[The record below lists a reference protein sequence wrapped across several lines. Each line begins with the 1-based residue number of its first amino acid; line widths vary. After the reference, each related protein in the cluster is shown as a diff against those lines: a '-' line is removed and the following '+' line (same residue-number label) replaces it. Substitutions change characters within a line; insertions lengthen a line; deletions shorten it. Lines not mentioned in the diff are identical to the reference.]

1 MERPYDDVREAFTE
15 ADARFKEALTS
26 AFSAH
31 TKCVAL
37 FLTTLERVERRE
49 ADLEARIADIQ
60 ESVEE
65 LRRLLL
71 ERGQQ

>member
-1 MERPYDDVREAFTE
+1 MERPYDDVRDAFTD

-26 AFSAH
+26 AFAAH
-31 TKCVAL
+31 TRCVAT
-37 FLTTLERVERRE
+37 FLTALERVEKRE
-49 ADLEARIADIQ
+49 AELQ

-71 ERGQQ
+71 ERGHQ